1 MRHPVYLHIGPAKT
15 GTTYLQ
21 QLLWENRDRMRKQGI
36 LRPGEVRDHH
46 YLAAADLTEVPPPGL
61 TRKEI
66 AGRWA
71 SLVGMIL
78 AHDGPAV
85 VSHERF
91 CSATRGQARRAV
103 ADLGERDVHIIF
115 TARNARALHESR
127 YQQTLKS
134 GRTWTFEDFT
144 QSVLGSGQASE
155 KGIGLG
161 GQAMEHWGAVVPA
174 ERFHVVTM
182 PGPGASRTLL
192 WERFAQVI
200 GFDLKHAVMETGRVN
215 ESIGVV
221 EAELL
226 RQLNAG
232 DGDAWPLEAQ
242 LYVKHRMVPNLLAG
256 RPGQR
261 KISVTD
267 PATLEALVRQT
278 EKLASTVRERGFHV
292 VGDLAELEA
301 AQAAMPTS
309 SQGGDASTEEVLEL
323 ALESLR
329 WCAARVGEVD
339 DERKRLSRRVQQLDQ
354 GPSLLRR
361 SLRSAARRTRL
372 LPRARQLR
380 DRVVGGR

>member
-1 MRHPVYLHIGPAKT
+1 VYLHVGPAKT

-36 LRPGEVRDHH
+36 LRPGDLRDQH
-46 YLAAADLTEVPPPGL
+46 YLAAADLAEAPPPGM
-61 TRKEI
+61 TRQET
-66 AGRWA
+66 AERWA

-78 AHDGPAV
+78 AHDGPTV

-91 CSATRGQARRAV
+91 SSATMGQAKRAV

-134 GRTWTFEDFT
+134 GRTWTFDEFT
-144 QSVLGSGQASE
+144 KSVLATG
-155 KGIGLG
+155 KTIGLG
-161 GQAMEHWGAVVPA
+161 GQAIEHWGAAVPP

-192 WERFAQVI
+192 WERFCEVI
-200 GFDLKHAVMETGRVN
+200 GFDLSDAIMETGRIN

-226 RQLNAG
+226 RRLNAEE
-232 DGDAWPLEAQ
+232 GDAWPLEAQ
-242 LYVKHRMVPNLLAG
+242 LYVKHKMVPNLLAG

-267 PATLEALVRQT
+267 PEALEALVRQT
-278 EKLASTVRERGFHV
+278 AKLTRTVRRRGFHV
-292 VGDLAELEA
+292 VGDLAELQA
-301 AQAAMPTS
+301 SQAAMSTPSDGLEPTS
-309 SQGGDASTEEVLEL
+309 DEVLEL

-339 DERKRLSRRVQQLDQ
+339 AERKRLSRRVQLLER

-361 SLRSAARRTRL
+361 AARSAARRTRL
-372 LPRARQLR
+372 LKPARQLR
-380 DRVVGGR
+380 DRITGGD

>member
-1 MRHPVYLHIGPAKT
+1 VYLHIGPAKT

-21 QLLWENRDRMRKQGI
+21 QLLWENRDRMRRQGI
-36 LRPGEVRDHH
+36 LRPGHVRDHH
-46 YLAAADLTEVPPPGL
+46 YLAAADLTAAPPPGM
-61 TRKEI
+61 TRNEI

-71 SLVGMIL
+71 SLVGMIMS
-78 AHDGPAV
+78 HDGPTV

-91 CSATRGQARRAV
+91 ASATRGQARRAV

-115 TARNARALHESR
+115 TARNARSLHESR

-134 GRTWTFEDFT
+134 GRTWTFEEFT
-144 QSVLGSGQASE
+144 RSLLGSGQGTD
-155 KGIGLG
+155 KPIGHG
-161 GQAMEHWGAVVPA
+161 SQAIEHWGATVPP

-192 WERFAQVI
+192 WERFCEVI
-200 GFDLKHAVMETGRVN
+200 GFDVKDAVMETGRVN

-226 RQLNAG
+226 RRLNAG
-232 DGDAWPLEAQ
+232 DGDAWPLDAQ
-242 LYVKHRMVPNLLAG
+242 LYVKHRMVPHLLAG
-256 RPGQR
+256 RQGQR

-267 PATLEALVRQT
+267 PKALEALVRQT
-278 EKLASTVRERGFHV
+278 EKLTSTVRDRGFHV
-292 VGDLAELEA
+292 VGDLAELQA
-301 AQAAMPTS
+301 SQAAMPTS
-309 SQGGDASTEEVLEL
+309 SAGPEATSEEVLEL

-339 DERKRLSRRVQQLDQ
+339 AERKRLSRRVQQLEQ
-354 GPSLLRR
+354 GPSLVRR

-372 LPRARQLR
+372 LKPARQLR
-380 DRVVGGR
+380 DRVAGES